1 MKFRNKR
8 TGIIENVSLPE
19 LFQQYLNNSGV
30 WERIEEQKPVEQK
43 PIIKKSKKG
52 K

>member
-30 WERIEEQKPVEQK
+30 WERMDENPVEQK
-43 PIIKKSKKG
+43 QVIIKKSKKG